1 VSWNASGNAAC
12 GCGPTDMAGN
22 PQPGYQPARPLIR
35 LEGALQDALGESEL
49 LSLMVEE
56 TTPGLFRCE
65 ANFLNWGPKGGQ
77 VGFLYFDR
85 QTFDF
90 GKTLAVEFGPPG
102 AGGPVFA
109 GRITAI
115 EAHYPP
121 ERPPEIQVLAED
133 RFQDLRMERRTRSFE
148 NSTDADVVRRIASK
162 HGLTAQVD
170 LDGPTYPVLVQ
181 CNQSDLAFL
190 RERVAAADGELWV
203 DNRTLYAQARTRR
216 KAGEAEL
223 SWGKELLEF
232 SVMADLA
239 HQRTAVRVTGWN
251 PTDKDLISAEA
262 GESAIRAELQGGRGG
277 SGILGQALA
286 ARTEPAAR
294 AHPLDAQEAKALAEA
309 RYRARA
315 RGFVRG
321 YGVAEGNT
329 RVRVGVHL
337 TLKGLGPLF
346 DGPYYVTLAR
356 HTFTLKD
363 GYRTAFEVERPG
375 LGG

>member
-1 VSWNASGNAAC
+1 
-12 GCGPTDMAGN
+12 MAGN

-35 LEGALQDALGESEL
+35 LDGVLQQALGESEL
-49 LSLMVEE
+49 QSLLVEE
-56 TTPGLFRCE
+56 TTLGLFRCE
-65 ANFLNWGPKGGQ
+65 ANFLNWGPKNGQ

-85 QTFDF
+85 QSFDF

-102 AGGPVFA
+102 SSGPVFA
-109 GRITAI
+109 GRVTGI

-121 ERPPEIQVLAED
+121 DRPPEIQVLAED
-133 RFQDLRMERRTRSFE
+133 RFQDLRMARRTRTFE
-148 NSTDADVVRRIASK
+148 NSTDADVIRRIAAK

-181 CNQSDLAFL
+181 FNQSDLAFL
-190 RERVAAADGELWV
+190 RERVAAADGELWM
-203 DNRTLYAQARTRR
+203 DNRTLYAQSRATR

-232 SVMADLA
+232 SVLADLA
-239 HQRTAVRVTGWN
+239 HQRTAVRVTGWS
-251 PTDKDLISAEA
+251 PADKDIISEEA
-262 GESAIRAELQGGRGG
+262 GESAISAELRGGRGG
-277 SGILGQALA
+277 GGVLGQALA

-294 AHPLDAQEAKALAEA
+294 ATPLDRREARALAEA

-315 RGFVRG
+315 RSFLRG
-321 YGVAEGNT
+321 YGVAEGNP
-329 RVRVGVHL
+329 RVRVGTQL

-356 HTFTLKD
+356 HTFSLRD